1 MTNLMIRLIVQEL
14 WLSRGDIMILGGVM
28 RNNLPAVVSALATF
42 ILLVITDF
50 LMFVVQM
57 VALNGVTDQ
66 NKAST
71 AIGMGV
77 VCQGVTL
84 LLVSAF
90 AGWFANTLIMR
101 FDWSRAIAV
110 IASVIVGTLLGAA
123 ISLISVVIAIPMAGI
138 R

>member
-1 MTNLMIRLIVQEL
+1 
-14 WLSRGDIMILGGVM
+14 M

-66 NKAST
+66 SKAST

-123 ISLISVVIAIPMAGI
+123 ISLISVVIAIPMTGI